1 MKATPHVHLLHN
13 PKAGDQDHIKEELIS
28 RIESQGFTCKYAS
41 IKEKGWKRF
50 KSGTAL
56 VVIAGGDGTIRE
68 VFKKLVNRRILDK
81 PLVIALMPSGTAN
94 NFAKTLEIQPHLDE
108 FERCIK
114 TWKPKQIDIGLV
126 NNLRNARFFIEGL
139 GCGIVPEL
147 IKKMRDIDLSAV
159 HTAERELE
167 MALKTLLEIVK
178 TYPAKSAKV
187 MVDGKRYDDEYLSVE
202 VLNIRSIGPNLVL
215 APHADPTDGKFE
227 VALLRPCDRE
237 AFLAYVGRLGQQKS
251 NGHLPVPWQIV
262 TATREIIIDC
272 DHRAMHVDDELVT
285 LKKRKRI
292 EIAIRP
298 GILDIL
304 T

>member
-1 MKATPHVHLLHN
+1 MEANPHVHLLHN

-50 KSGTAL
+50 KTGTAL

-94 NFAKTLEIQPHLDE
+94 NFAKALEIQPHLDE
-108 FERCIK
+108 FERYIK
-114 TWKPKQIDIGLV
+114 TWKPKQIDVGLIS
-126 NNLRNARFFIEGL
+126 NLRNTRFFIEGL
-139 GCGIVPEL
+139 GCGVVPEL
-147 IKKMRDIDLSAV
+147 IEKMKDVDLSAV
-159 HTAERELE
+159 HTAEMELE
-167 MALKTLLEIVK
+167 MALKTLLDIVE
-178 TYPAKSAKV
+178 TYPAKSVKV
-187 MVDGKRYDDEYLSVE
+187 TVDGKRYDDEYLLVE

-215 APHADPTDGKFE
+215 APNADPTDGKFE
-227 VALLRPCDRE
+227 VVLLRPGDRE
-237 AFLAYVGRLGQQKS
+237 AFLAYVDGLGQHKS

-272 DHRAMHVDDELVT
+272 DHRTMHVDDELIA

-292 EIAIRP
+292 EIAIRQ
-298 GILDIL
+298 GIIDIL
-304 T
+304 A